1 MGKKKFANQTDLK
14 VAVIGDEDTVAGFCL
29 AGVGQRDGQ
38 GNSNFLVVDSK
49 SKRSDIEDA
58 FRTYT
63 LRKDMGVIVLN
74 QHVAEEIRPALK
86 EYASTGQVI
95 PTVLEIPS
103 KDHPYD
109 PKKDALMQRVQV
121 FFGANLSL

>member
-1 MGKKKFANQTDLK
+1 MGKKKFANQVDLK

-29 AGVGQRDGQ
+29 AGVGQRDANGVV
-38 GNSNFLVVDSK
+38 NFFVVDSN
-49 SKRSDIEDA
+49 SKLSDIEDA
-58 FRTYT
+58 FRSFT

-74 QHVAEEIRPALK
+74 QHVAEDIRPALK
-86 EYASTGQVI
+86 EYAETGQVI

-121 FFGANLSL
+121 FFGANAS

>member
-1 MGKKKFANQTDLK
+1 MGKKKFANQVDLK

-29 AGVGQRDGQ
+29 AGVGQRDANGVT
-38 GNSNFLVVDSK
+38 NFLVVDSN
-49 SKRSDIEDA
+49 SKLSDIEEA
-58 FRTYT
+58 FRSFT

-74 QHVAEEIRPALK
+74 QHVAEDIRPALK
-86 EYASTGQVI
+86 EYAETGQII

-121 FFGANLSL
+121 FFGANAS